1 MSKIWTP
8 PGAGPKHQC
17 NVPDCGATFYDL
29 DDYIRH
35 VTRCVKRNR
44 GALLDLAEE
53 HAAEDAEHPLISGEP
68 FDKEAMEFQLRRS
81 GRR

>member
-17 NVPDCGATFYDL
+17 NVPGCGATFYDL
-29 DDYIRH
+29 DDYIPH
-35 VTRCVKRNR
+35 VTKCVERNR

-53 HAAEDAEHPLISGEP
+53 HAAEEAENPLISGLP
-68 FDKEAMEFQLRRS
+68 FDEEAMEFQRKRY
-81 GRR
+81 GQQ